1 VRTRS
6 AALLAVSLLLL
17 GVACSSDDG
26 GSGADRGGAPATTTT
41 SARTSASAGAL
52 PDGPQACDLLTTA
65 ELQAALGHPFAAGA
79 PVEAPSYGTAC
90 TWTATEGEP
99 PISVSVVVATDAQLQ
114 VALGRVARA
123 LYDQTREAA
132 QVDEN
137 LALGDASYR
146 AGPQVVVLTDGTLL
160 SVAVTDA
167 SSASIAGVEALAAAA
182 VEALPR

>member
-1 VRTRS
+1 
-6 AALLAVSLLLL
+6 
-17 GVACSSDDG
+17 
-26 GSGADRGGAPATTTT
+26 
-41 SARTSASAGAL
+41 
-52 PDGPQACDLLTTA
+52 
-65 ELQAALGHPFAAGA
+65 
-79 PVEAPSYGTAC
+79 
-90 TWTATEGEP
+90 
-99 PISVSVVVATDAQLQ
+99 VSVVVATDAQLQ

-123 LYDQTREAA
+123 LYDQTREAS

-160 SVAVTDA
+160 SVAVTDP